1 MSDELSRIDTSN
13 LSGYKYYAAVVANS
27 CVVVETVIES
37 ISQAIRP
44 FK

>member
-1 MSDELSRIDTSN
+1 MDKSNRVDTTN
-13 LSGYKYYAAVVANS
+13 LTGYKYYAAVVANS